1 MARDRLG
8 GKEPR
13 TGVNSTASDAGR
25 RREGSLC
32 DGGTGVS
39 GKRPLDSRFDKDSSD
54 KRMKHDEDSL
64 MRGPDGGG
72 GGSGK
77 RPPETVATR
86 IVSTSG

>member
-32 DGGTGVS
+32 DGETGGS

-64 MRGPDGGG
+64 MRGPDGG
-72 GGSGK
+72 
-77 RPPETVATR
+77 RQEATR
-86 IVSTSG
+86 KPWRQG